1 VLAELRSALVA
12 HLPDADVEPQQ
23 LVRFGARTVLTIVVP
38 IVAIVFVITS
48 ININEITSALA
59 AGDWRWTVVAFLL
72 GLLTL
77 LGAALAFV
85 AFSPV
90 KLPLWRATLV
100 QTAATFVGLAA
111 PAGIGPAALNLRMLQ
126 KRGVSTTLS
135 AATVALVQVSQFV
148 VTLGLLLV
156 LTIASG
162 NSESALPI
170 SPVVLL
176 VIGILAALVA
186 SGLLV
191 PRVRQWVLAKT
202 MPTLRQTWPRLIEV
216 LGQPWRL
223 ALALGG
229 NLLMTLGF
237 IFAFDASLAAF
248 GQEATLIQVA
258 LVYLAGNTAGALVP
272 TPGGMGTIELALAGT
287 LTSITGINPG
297 IATSI
302 AVLFRVATYWL
313 RIPLGWAAMRYL
325 QRSGEL

>member
-1 VLAELRSALVA
+1 
-12 HLPDADVEPQQ
+12 
-23 LVRFGARTVLTIVVP
+23 
-38 IVAIVFVITS
+38 
-48 ININEITSALA
+48 
-59 AGDWRWTVVAFLL
+59 
-72 GLLTL
+72 
-77 LGAALAFV
+77 
-85 AFSPV
+85 V
-90 KLPLWRATLV
+90 KLPFWRATLV

-162 NSESALPI
+162 DTESPLPI

-176 VIGILAALVA
+176 VIGIVAVLVA

-191 PRVRQWVLAKT
+191 PKVRQWVLAKT

-223 ALALGG
+223 ALAIGG

-248 GQEATLIQVA
+248 GQDATLIQVA

-325 QRSGEL
+325 QRTGEL